1 MKNTNARLFWLI
13 NLSVWVIYY
22 VLQGAT
28 SPIFLAISFYSRITL
43 IATFLFWI
51 MLITGTYR
59 FIYQKY
65 HFWEKSLKFTLVQT
79 LIAALVM
86 SALDILFRFTANGNL
101 LHWLLP
107 TLFNSA
113 DSLFTNTRYDIVFK
127 IAQQNSDVKSFLDM
141 MSFNG
146 QVTKYMGYLIWTI
159 AFNAYRYSENLIEA
173 RIVKFRYES
182 QLKEAELIN
191 LRSQL
196 NPHFLFNALN
206 SIHSMTLTG
215 SARASDAVLL
225 LADLMRY
232 TLNYEKKDLVTVA
245 EEMDIVKKYLELE
258 QIRFGKRL
266 TYSIDVQPDT
276 LDVKIPPI
284 IVQALAENAIKHSVS
299 QHTEGGNL
307 KVRSFIE
314 NKTLI
319 LEVIN
324 SGQLP
329 ENLPS
334 ANVLENKKVGIG
346 IENTKKRLAMIY
358 GKIASFDIKNA
369 NEREVL
375 AILRIPI
382 MS

>member
-1 MKNTNARLFWLI
+1 M
-13 NLSVWVIYY
+13 
-22 VLQGAT
+22 
-28 SPIFLAISFYSRITL
+28 
-43 IATFLFWI
+43 
-51 MLITGTYR
+51 
-59 FIYQKY
+59 
-65 HFWEKSLKFTLVQT
+65 HLKQF
-79 LIAALVM
+79 
-86 SALDILFRFTANGNL
+86 
-101 LHWLLP
+101 
-107 TLFNSA
+107 
-113 DSLFTNTRYDIVFK
+113 
-127 IAQQNSDVKSFLDM
+127 
-141 MSFNG
+141 
-146 QVTKYMGYLIWTI
+146 
-159 AFNAYRYSENLIEA
+159 EN
-173 RIVKFRYES
+173 
-182 QLKEAELIN
+182 QLKASELIN

-245 EEMDIVKKYLELE
+245 EEMDIVEKYLELE
-258 QIRFGKRL
+258 RIRFGKRL
-266 TYSIDVQPDT
+266 TYSIDIQPDT